1 MSQLGGMA
9 GLYGPIRSFQMS
21 WPSQRA
27 QMINACL
34 AKLTPTRS
42 TAPART
48 AVVDSGRDAQRLYQE
63 RLKAQSEQ
71 RLRDERE
78 EAQRKKDADI
88 AADRGRGLVEDLK
101 ILSELHKDGILN
113 DQEFQAAKRS
123 LLGL

>member
-21 WPSQRA
+21 WPSQRT
-27 QMINACL
+27 QMIKACL

-42 TAPART
+42 SAPAT
-48 AVVDSGRDAQRLYQE
+48 SVGVDSGRDAQRLYQE

-78 EAQRKKDADI
+78 EAQRKKNADS
-88 AADRGRGLVEDLK
+88 AAIRGRGLVEDLK
-101 ILSELHKDGILN
+101 VLSDLHKDGVLN
-113 DQEFQAAKRS
+113 DQEFKAAKRS

>member
-21 WPSQRA
+21 WPLQRT
-27 QMINACL
+27 QMIKACV

-42 TAPART
+42 SAPARS
-48 AVVDSGRDAQRLYQE
+48 ARVDSGRDAQRLYQE
-63 RLKAQSEQ
+63 RLEAQYEQ

-78 EAQRKKDADI
+78 EARRKKESDS
-88 AADRGRGLVEDLK
+88 AADRGRGIVEDLK
-101 ILSELHKDGILN
+101 SLSDLHNDGILN
-113 DQEFQAAKRS
+113 DQEFNAAKRS